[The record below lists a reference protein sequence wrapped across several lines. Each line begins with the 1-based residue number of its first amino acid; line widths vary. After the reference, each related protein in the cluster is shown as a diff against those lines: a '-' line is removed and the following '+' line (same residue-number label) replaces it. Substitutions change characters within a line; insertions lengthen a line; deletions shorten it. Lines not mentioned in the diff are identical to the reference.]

1 MIALAIVIDLPI
13 VLGAVDFDAKLY
25 RRAVEIEHVGTDGML
40 TRMRTLNPQVGRVDA
55 IPCGAA
61 ARLST
66 VSQ

>member
-55 IPCGAA
+55 TPCNAA

-66 VSQ
+66 ILQ